1 MKYIILLIAITLV
14 SCDTGRMEKMDRINS
29 KMNTWCDK
37 STGIVYLLY
46 KNMNQA
52 GLTVYLDEEG
62 KPQRCK

>member
-29 KMNTWCDK
+29 QMSTWCDK

-46 KNMNQA
+46 TKINQA